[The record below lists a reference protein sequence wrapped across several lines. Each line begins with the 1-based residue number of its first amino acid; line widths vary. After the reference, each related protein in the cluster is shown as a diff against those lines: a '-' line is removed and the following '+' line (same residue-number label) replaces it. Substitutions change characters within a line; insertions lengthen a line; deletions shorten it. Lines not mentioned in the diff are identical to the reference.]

1 MKLARLRILM
11 QPRGWLCAFAFLFAL
26 NAVYSLDLS
35 LNGQVLSIP
44 APAALRALSYPLAPS
59 ASVRQPARGIALS
72 EILPPLVEAWRLEA
86 KGSAG
91 SRTWAHDELAEMLG
105 SFFIVEGPQGGWDFI
120 GPGSFSA
127 AAGAELRIPGISS
140 IALQGESVR
149 EGELEVWLSW
159 EGVPELK
166 AEIERWSRL
175 TGVKAKTVD
184 VPDTR
189 SKLLAVMRGGGRVPD
204 LVMIQSDNVADL
216 VQAKAL
222 QPLDRLSPGRLDEKG
237 RSAFRSGG
245 KLWALPFYFDTQI
258 LYYNRALLSPEAASR
273 LAGSWTTA
281 DLESISRGILAAGKT
296 PVSWNVYSAYW
307 LLSFALGFGRPSVE
321 DADGGVRPDDPGT
334 RKAVDWM
341 LSLIDRGILV
351 PLERDAMIARFAA
364 GEIAM
369 ILSGSYSIPEFER
382 IGIDFGIASYPLVA
396 VVGPVSATAK
406 STPPG
411 MSAAPGTVASPR
423 QIPPLLDYKGFAMT
437 RSTRSPVS
445 ARRLLDHLT
454 GIGVQQRFT
463 SALSKLPAMGAARG
477 VTTPGPW
484 QSVLAKSADAG
495 EVIPPGPGYG
505 IYKNI
510 MWKILRFILSGSM
523 KPDAALA
530 EARRLIDANLR
541 ELSK

>member
-1 MKLARLRILM
+1 MKLARLRILA
-11 QPRGWLCAFAFLFAL
+11 QPRGWLCAFAVLFAL
-26 NAVYSLDLS
+26 NQVHSLEFS
-35 LNGQVLSIP
+35 LNGQVLSVP
-44 APAALRALSYPLAPS
+44 APAALRTLTYPLAPS
-59 ASVRQPARGIALS
+59 VSARQPARGIALS
-72 EILPPLVEAWRLEA
+72 ELLPPLVEAWRLQVQ
-86 KGSAG
+86 GSAG
-91 SRTWAHDELAEMLG
+91 SRTWAQDELAEMLG
-105 SFFIVEGPQGGWDFI
+105 SFFIVEGPGGSWDLT
-120 GPGSFSA
+120 GPESLTSA
-127 AAGAELRIPGISS
+127 SAPVLRVPNVGT
-140 IALQGESVR
+140 IALQGESAR

-175 TGVKAKTVD
+175 TGVRVKTVE

-204 LVMIQSDNVADL
+204 LLMIQSDNVADL

-222 QPLDRLSPGRLDEKG
+222 QPLDRLAPTRLDEKG

-281 DLESISRGILAAGKT
+281 DLESISRGILAAGRT

-364 GEIAM
+364 GDIAM

-382 IGIDFGIASYPLVA
+382 IGIDFGIAAYPLA
-396 VVGPVSATAK
+396 V
-406 STPPG
+406 STG
-411 MSAAPGTVASPR
+411 AGTAPGTVKGAR

-454 GIGVQQRFT
+454 SIGVQQRFT
-463 SALSKLPAMGAARG
+463 SALSKLPAMGAARQ
-477 VTTPGPW
+477 VMPQSPW
-484 QSVLAKSADAG
+484 QTVLAKSADAG

-541 ELSK
+541 EISR

>member
-1 MKLARLRILM
+1 MILAQLRKVL
-11 QPRGWLCAFAFLFAL
+11 QPRGWFCALAL
-26 NAVYSLDLS
+26 SLALLPAYSLDLS
-35 LNGQVLSIP
+35 LNGTALALPSP
-44 APAALRALSYPLAPS
+44 SALRALCYPLAS
-59 ASVRQPARGIALS
+59 AVPAQQPVRGIALS
-72 EILPPLVEAWRLEA
+72 ELLPPLVEAWRLEVRGTGA
-86 KGSAG
+86 RRSW
-91 SRTWAHDELAEMLG
+91 THDELADTLS
-105 SFFIVEGPQGGWDFI
+105 SFFLAEGPQGSWDFL
-120 GPGSFSA
+120 GPESPKGTP
-127 AAGAELRIPGISS
+127 GTELRMAGISS
-140 IALQGESVR
+140 IAVQGESVR

-175 TGVKAKTVD
+175 TGVKVKTVD

-189 SKLLAVMRGGGRVPD
+189 AKLLAVMRGGGRVPD
-204 LVMIQSDNVADL
+204 LLMIQSDNVADL

-222 QPLDRLSPGRLDEKG
+222 QPLDRLEPFRLDEKG
-237 RSAFRSGG
+237 RSAFSTGG
-245 KLWALPFYFDTQI
+245 RLWALPFYFDTQI

-334 RKAVDWM
+334 RRAIDWM
-341 LSLIDRGILV
+341 LSLIDRGILL

-364 GEIAM
+364 GDIAM

-382 IGIDFGIASYPLVA
+382 IGIDFGIAAYPMA
-396 VVGPVSATAK
+396 VSAGAT
-406 STPPG
+406 
-411 MSAAPGTVASPR
+411 PGTAGSPR

-445 ARRLLDHLT
+445 ARRLLEHLT
-454 GIGVQQRFT
+454 GIGVQQRFS
-463 SALSKLPAMGAARG
+463 SALSKLPALGAARQAA
-477 VTTPGPW
+477 TPRDSASGRR
-484 QSVLAKSADAG
+484 QAMLARSAGIG

-541 ELSK
+541 ETPK